1 MQPATKPLVGLHRCQ
16 HPKRFWNVWP
26 DRCFFVQ
33 SQQQSFQEATC
44 LRAQQKTPG
53 QLSLCSSL
61 LSRLFRT
68 TAPPPQQRL
77 ETSRAREECSALL
90 SGIRGAAVAEAQH
103 VAAPRLARSPAEL
116 CPGRGEFDSFMVS
129 AGVFVTSTLIPSIET
144 YLEPASCFRQ
154 TRNLL

>member
-1 MQPATKPLVGLHRCQ
+1 MPAPETLLERMARQVLLRPKPAAKLPRSYL
-16 HPKRFWNVWP
+16 PPSTAKN
-26 DRCFFVQ
+26 
-33 SQQQSFQEATC
+33 S
-44 LRAQQKTPG
+44 G

-129 AGVFVTSTLIPSIET
+129 AVFVTSTLIPSIET